1 MNMKKKTYIMPDI
14 CVVAIKLKDHLLQQ
28 SMIVDSN
35 QEVNSNFTREYDNSD
50 ISDKNVWD
58 NEW

>member
-1 MNMKKKTYIMPDI
+1 MNMKKKTYIIPDI

-35 QEVNSNFTREYDNSD
+35 QEVNSNFTREYNSC
-50 ISDKNVWD
+50 ISDKSVWD
-58 NEW
+58 EEW

>member
-1 MNMKKKTYIMPDI
+1 MNMKKKTYIIPDI

-35 QEVNSNFTREYDNSD
+35 QEVNSNFTREYNSI
-50 ISDKNVWD
+50 ISDKSVWD
-58 NEW
+58 EEW